1 MNPRA
6 FPILNA
12 IGCLALTGLV
22 IAQWRKER
30 SLDGTLAGVKSE
42 LVAARNQA
50 AEDAKQR
57 AALERD
63 IAVLKESIESTQQA
77 AETSA
82 RTLAEKDQL
91 ATQLQT
97 ELSTAREQV
106 IAWETALKPAT
117 SGSSPST
124 PISPPPAGASKRP
137 SPNSKPPV
145 HAEAFL
151 LLTAESPKSARLPV
165 SKKILPRNPSW

>member
-57 AALERD
+57 AAIERD

-106 IAWETALKPAT
+106 IAWETALKLRDERILSLDADLTAT
-117 SGSSPST
+117 RRRLEEA
-124 PISPPPAGASKRP
+124 IAKLKAAGAR
-137 SPNSKPPV
+137 
-145 HAEAFL
+145 
-151 LLTAESPKSARLPV
+151 
-165 SKKILPRNPSW
+165 